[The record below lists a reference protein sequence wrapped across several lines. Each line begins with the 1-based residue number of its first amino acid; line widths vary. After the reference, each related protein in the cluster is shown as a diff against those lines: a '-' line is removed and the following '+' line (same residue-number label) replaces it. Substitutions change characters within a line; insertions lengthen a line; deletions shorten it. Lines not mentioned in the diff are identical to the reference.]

1 MVGEHAWSGL
11 ERRCPVFQREAGDTL
26 GFARVVRDQESFV
39 LSTSSGL
46 RPALNRGGGAPR
58 VEVLHGVSLT
68 INAGEFAALAGASGS
83 GKSVWFR
90 ARRGVVERAHGWMNR
105 FRRILVRREKL
116 PETFMARRYSRV
128 PARQGRPVFTL
139 LARPCNAGPRP
150 GNGQGGFFFAMY
162 SEIMPRM
169 RIFTWFVRIVLFLLL
184 LGFAVKNDHVADL
197 NFFFG
202 RQWHLPLV
210 FIILIAFGVGALLGV
225 TATITSL
232 LRQRREISRL
242 RRQLERAGKA
252 LPEEAARMSEPL

>member
-1 MVGEHAWSGL
+1 
-11 ERRCPVFQREAGDTL
+11 
-26 GFARVVRDQESFV
+26 
-39 LSTSSGL
+39 
-46 RPALNRGGGAPR
+46 
-58 VEVLHGVSLT
+58 
-68 INAGEFAALAGASGS
+68 
-83 GKSVWFR
+83 
-90 ARRGVVERAHGWMNR
+90 
-105 FRRILVRREKL
+105 
-116 PETFMARRYSRV
+116 
-128 PARQGRPVFTL
+128 
-139 LARPCNAGPRP
+139 
-150 GNGQGGFFFAMY
+150 
-162 SEIMPRM
+162 M

-252 LPEEAARMSEPL
+252 LPEEPARMSEPL